1 MSKVNEEFIRAK
13 IEKKLLDDENIV
25 WCGSTAKGATPQ
37 ERNQSIVTIFV
48 AAFWLFV
55 TGSIF
60 SSAMP
65 VYIEKTKDNPAL
77 WIVIAIFIFV
87 TFYFPAE
94 ILYNYFVGK
103 FRYYV
108 LTNKRIYIIR
118 KNGFIKL
125 SRSLKYC
132 FKVLYVSGT
141 GSIGT
146 VKFVFNTSGNNN
158 AVCFSGIEN
167 ADEVHSLA
175 EGVLA
180 EGNAYYDNRA
190 NFNL

>member
-25 WCGSTAKGATPQ
+25 WCGSTVKGATPQ
-37 ERNQSIVTIFV
+37 ERNQSIITVFV

-60 SSAMP
+60 TSAMSDF
-65 VYIEKTKDNPAL
+65 IEKAKGNFTL

-87 TFYFPAE
+87 AIYFPAE

-125 SRSLKYC
+125 SLSLKYC
-132 FKVLYVSGT
+132 FKVVYVSGT

-146 VKFVFNTSGNNN
+146 VKFVFNTSGNNK

>member
-25 WCGSTAKGATPQ
+25 WCGSTVKGATPQ
-37 ERNQSIVTIFV
+37 ERNQSIITVFV

-60 SSAMP
+60 TSAMSDF
-65 VYIEKTKDNPAL
+65 IEKAKGNFTL

-87 TFYFPAE
+87 AIYFPAE

-108 LTNKRIYIIR
+108 LTNQRIYIIR
-118 KNGFIKL
+118 KNGFIQL